1 MAVAQRIN
9 AGKTGFAGSN
19 AGLKKA
25 AVRAAPVRAG
35 AEVRAEKKVRVAIN
49 GFGRIGRN
57 FLRCLET
64 RTDSLLDVVAINDSG
79 GVKQASH
86 LLKYDST
93 LGKFDAEV
101 KVVDDT
107 HISVNG
113 KSIRVVSS
121 RDPTQL
127 PWKEMDVDLVIEG
140 TGVFIDTPGASKHIQ
155 AGAKKV
161 LITAPAKGSDIPTYV
176 VGVNAADYKHSDAI
190 ISNASCTTNCLAP
203 FVKVLDEKF
212 GIVKGT
218 MTTTHSYT
226 GDQRLLD
233 ASHRDLRRARAAA
246 LNIVPTTT
254 GAAKAVALVLPSLK
268 GKLNGIALRVPTPNV
283 SVVDLVVQVEKK
295 TFAEEVNNAFK
306 EAANGPLAGVLAVSD
321 EPLVS
326 VDFRCSDVSSTID
339 SSLTMVMGDDMVK
352 VVAWYDNEWG
362 YSQRV
367 VDLAEITA
375 QKWEA

>member
-1 MAVAQRIN
+1 MAVAQ
-9 AGKTGFAGSN
+9 KMQTSFAGSKV
-19 AGLKKA
+19 ATKGA
-25 AVRAAPVRAG
+25 SRSAVVRAVPAG
-35 AEVRAEKKVRVAIN
+35 TIRAEKKIKVAIN

-101 KVVDDT
+101 KVVDDS

-113 KSIRVVSS
+113 KSIKVVSS
-121 RDPTQL
+121 RDPTTL
-127 PWKEMDVDLVIEG
+127 PWKEMDIDLVIEG

-176 VGVNAADYKHSDAI
+176 VGVNADDYKHADAI
-190 ISNASCTTNCLAP
+190 VSNASCTTNCLAP

-254 GAAKAVALVLPSLK
+254 GAAKAVALVLPKLK

-283 SVVDLVVQVEKK
+283 SVVDLVIQVEKK

-306 EAANGPLAGVLAVSD
+306 EAAAGPMKGVLAVCE

-326 VDFRCSDVSSTID
+326 VDFRCTDVSTSID
-339 SSLTMVMGDDMVK
+339 ASLTMVMGDDMVK